1 LKIMGVGK
9 KIRNNR
15 RDNKGVEKNKY
26 EMIR

>member
-1 LKIMGVGK
+1 MGVGK